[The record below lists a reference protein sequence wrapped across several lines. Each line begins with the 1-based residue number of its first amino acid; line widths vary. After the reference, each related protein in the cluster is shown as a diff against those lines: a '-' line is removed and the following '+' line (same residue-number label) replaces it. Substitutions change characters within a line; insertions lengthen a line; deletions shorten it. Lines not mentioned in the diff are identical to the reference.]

1 VSSSIGRDFP
11 GLRVLDGTLASGV
24 RFAVTTREGGASVG
38 AYARGNLADH
48 VGDSAGAV
56 VINRALL
63 QDALGA
69 HRGLAVIAAVHG
81 ASTAWVNAAGTYGDV
96 DGLLTEVEGLGIL
109 ALGADCAV
117 VGVAA
122 TRLDGTPVI
131 GVAHCG
137 WRGLVADAVGT
148 LVGQIQSAGG
158 RDLHAILGPTIC
170 GACYLI
176 DEERSRQVL
185 DACTPDVGRVS
196 VSPAGRSGQFRLDIR
211 AGVRQRLT
219 ELGVAIELDCGC
231 TAEDERWFSHRAF
244 VNRFGPDAQ
253 TGRHGL
259 GLVITDSRPGKA

>member
-1 VSSSIGRDFP
+1 VS
-11 GLRVLDGTLASGV
+11 
-24 RFAVTTREGGASVG
+24 G

-176 DEERSRQVL
+176 DEERSRQV
-185 DACTPDVGRVS
+185 TRRVYTRCWSGFRESSGQVRS
-196 VSPAGRSGQFRLDIR
+196 VSPRHPSGGSSALDRVGSSNRVGLRLY
-211 AGVRQRLT
+211 G
-219 ELGVAIELDCGC
+219 
-231 TAEDERWFSHRAF
+231 
-244 VNRFGPDAQ
+244 
-253 TGRHGL
+253 
-259 GLVITDSRPGKA
+259 